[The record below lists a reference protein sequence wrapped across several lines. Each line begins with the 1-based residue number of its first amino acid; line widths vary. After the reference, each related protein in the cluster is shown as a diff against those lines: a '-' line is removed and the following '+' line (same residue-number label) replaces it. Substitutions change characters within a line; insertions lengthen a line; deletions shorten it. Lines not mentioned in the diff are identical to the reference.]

1 MMEGGCDYFN
11 NKEQAQRTRA
21 EIMCRVDPYGSHAP
35 HVANRLARDVTCS
48 MWHLNIINSKIMT
61 RS

>member
-35 HVANRLARDVTCS
+35 HVPNRLARDVTC
-48 MWHLNIINSKIMT
+48 M
-61 RS
+61 